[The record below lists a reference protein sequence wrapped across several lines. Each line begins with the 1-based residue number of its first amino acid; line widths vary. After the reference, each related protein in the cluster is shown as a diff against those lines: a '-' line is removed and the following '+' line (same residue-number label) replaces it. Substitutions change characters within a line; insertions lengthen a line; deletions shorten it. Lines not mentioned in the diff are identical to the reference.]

1 MLLASAT
8 APALFR
14 ALPALAEQTE
24 SLKDAYQGQ
33 FRIGAAINTA
43 QINDTDSRGGPII
56 KAQFNS
62 ISPEDC
68 LKWEKVHPE
77 PERYDFTL
85 PDQYVAFGAANAMFV
100 VGHVLVWHN
109 QTPDWVFRDKD
120 GNLLDRDTL
129 LARMRDH
136 ITTVVGRYKGRVHSW
151 DVVNEPI
158 GDDGAMRRSP
168 WYQIIGEDYVAK
180 AFEFAHEADPDALLL
195 YNDYSIE
202 NEAKRKGAN
211 ALIAKLKA
219 AGSPITSVG
228 LQGHY
233 TLDWP
238 SLDQLDATI
247 ATFGDMGFKV
257 PMTELDITVLPFP
270 MGQVTADVA
279 LHIAQ
284 NPTLNPYADG
294 LPDAVQQKLAERY
307 ADLFRIFRKHRG
319 VVDRVTFW
327 GVTDADSWKN
337 DWPIKGR
344 SDYPLLFDRA
354 GKPKPAYDAV
364 IAAASA

>member
-1 MLLASAT
+1 MASAAAPTLLAA
-8 APALFR
+8 A
-14 ALPALAEQTE
+14 PALAEQAA
-24 SLKDAYQGQ
+24 SLKDAYKGQ
-33 FRIGAAINTA
+33 FRVGAAINTA
-43 QINDTDSRGGPII
+43 QINETDSRGDPII

-62 ISPEDC
+62 ISPENC
-68 LKWEKVHPE
+68 LKWNSVHHE
-77 PERYDFTL
+77 PDRYDFTQA
-85 PDQYVAFGAANAMFV
+85 DRYVAFGEKNQMFI
-100 VGHVLVWHN
+100 VGHVLVWHE

-120 GNLLDRDTL
+120 GNLVDRDTL

-136 ITTVVGRYKGRVHSW
+136 IATVVGRYKGKVHSW

-158 GDDGAMRRSP
+158 GDDGAMRPSL
-168 WYQIIGEDYVAK
+168 WYKIIGEDYVAK
-180 AFEFAHEADPDALLL
+180 AFEYAREADPNALLL

-202 NEAKRKGAN
+202 YEAKRKGAN

-219 AGSPITSVG
+219 AGVPVTSVG

-233 TLDWP
+233 TLDSP

-257 PMTELDITVLPFP
+257 PMTELDVTVLPFP

-279 LHIAQ
+279 LHIAR
-284 NPTLNPYADG
+284 NSTLNPYADG

-319 VVDRVTFW
+319 VVDRVSFW
-327 GVTDADSWKN
+327 GVTDADNWKN
-337 DWPIKGR
+337 DWPIPSR
-344 SDYPLLFDRA
+344 TDYPLLFDRA
-354 GKPKPAYDAV
+354 GKPKPAFDAV
-364 IAAASA
+364 IAAATA